1 MGGREKRSGKY
12 LEVDAYVMKSLFAS
26 AFFTIL
32 MSGAVA
38 QERLTYLET
47 NLGLSYAPEVVIAGD
62 VWPGVSFLYGG
73 QIFRPNG
80 AFLDVQYGL
89 AIPTVVTMKIGAG
102 FKNQRTGRSVS
113 AGARIW
119 PAHLCLQ
126 FGFPNP
132 RCSQEVSAKMK
143 KRLER
148 RGSDCTHLLF
158 GEWNVSLE
166 AGMGHFDR
174 PLGLKDSHLEFG
186 DLSFLSSAILTFS
199 HRWYFE

>member
-1 MGGREKRSGKY
+1 
-12 LEVDAYVMKSLFAS
+12 MKSLFAS
-26 AFFTIL
+26 AFFAIL

-62 VWPGVSFLYGG
+62 VWPGVSFLYGC

-89 AIPTVVTMKIGAG
+89 AIPTVVTMKIGGG
-102 FKNQRTGRSVS
+102 FKNSRTGRTVS
-113 AGARIW
+113 GGLRIW
-119 PAHLCLQ
+119 PAHLYLQ
-126 FGFPNP
+126 LGFPNP
-132 RCSQEVSAKMK
+132 RCSNEVSQRMK

-148 RGSDCTHLLF
+148 RGSDRTHLLC
-158 GEWNVSLE
+158 GEWNFSLE
-166 AGMGHFDR
+166 AG
-174 PLGLKDSHLEFG
+174 LGQAEG
-186 DLSFLSSAILTFS
+186 ELSFISFGSIAIATVS